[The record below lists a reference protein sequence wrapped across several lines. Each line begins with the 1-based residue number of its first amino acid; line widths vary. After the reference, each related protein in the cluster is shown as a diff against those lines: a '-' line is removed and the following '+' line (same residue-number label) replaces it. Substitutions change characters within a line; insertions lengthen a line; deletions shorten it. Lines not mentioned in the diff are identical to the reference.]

1 MVPIL
6 GVIIPIMGIKSIGLA
21 DVLFSKTQQRVLAL
35 FFGNPNRSYYT
46 NEIIRLSHSGTGA
59 VLRELE
65 KLTSANLI
73 TLTRVGNQKL
83 YQVNQ
88 GSPIFSELRS
98 LVQKTFGIA
107 DIIREMLMPMFARIQ
122 IAFIY
127 GSIAKGEDKASSD
140 IDLMVIGNELDYP
153 ELYLLLETAQAKL
166 GRQVNPTFYTHAE
179 WIKKYKSGNN
189 FINQVIK
196 QPKILIKGSEDEL
209 I

>member
-21 DVLFSKTQQRVLAL
+21 DVLFSKVKQRVLAL

-73 TLTRVGNQKL
+73 TLKRVGNQKL
-83 YQVNQ
+83 YVVNQ
-88 GSPIFSELRS
+88 DSPIFSELRS

-107 DIIREMLMPMFARIQ
+107 DIIREMLTPMLAHIQ

-166 GRQVNPTFYTHAE
+166 GRQVNPTFYTHTE

-196 QPKILIKGSEDEL
+196 RPKIFIIGSENEL